1 MQGLWGRKSTERGV
15 KDNCNFLINKNHWK
29 RPWRWE
35 RLIAGGDGSDRWWDG
50 WMASP
55 TPGIWVWANSGR
67 WWRIGKP
74 GVLQSMGL
82 QSQTPLNKNNKREE
96 PIPTQIYLMPNECK
110 ISFPE
115 EFLVLGCAKDQFIFI
130 QNWYYYYSS
139 HSFLFL
145 RKIS

>member
-15 KDNCNFLINKNHWK
+15 KDNCNFLIKQNHWK

-96 PIPTQIYLMPNECK
+96 PIPTQIYLTPNECK